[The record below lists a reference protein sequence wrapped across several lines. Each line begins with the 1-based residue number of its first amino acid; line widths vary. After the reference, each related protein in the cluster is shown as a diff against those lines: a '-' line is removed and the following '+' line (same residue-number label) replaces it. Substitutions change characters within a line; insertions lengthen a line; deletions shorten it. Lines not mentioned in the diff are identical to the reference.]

1 MENAKKVQG
10 ISSRQIVQI
19 GLKYGIYL
27 LFLFIV
33 LVLAITCPSFRT
45 VANASN
51 VMLQVTTYAVL
62 GIGMTFVI
70 MTGGID
76 VSIGGIM
83 VCCGSVYSVLS
94 QAGMGDGIAIT
105 AMFLVALLVGVI
117 NGVSVAYLGMP
128 AFLAT
133 LATQCMCRGMSLV
146 LTGGASYRNLG
157 SSFTFFG
164 KTKLLSIPIQIWVI
178 AMLFVIGYLILHKT
192 VYGRKLIAV
201 GGNLNAARVSGI
213 NDKLITCSAYIMMG
227 VISGIAGYLNMAR
240 LGSYYAAMGDGIE
253 FMVIAAVVIGGT
265 SMVGGSGSMIGTL
278 VGTLLIGVINN
289 ALNLFRVDAEWQ
301 NVAKGFII
309 FLAVLFDAVKNRMKQ
324 AE

>member
-1 MENAKKVQG
+1 MDKSGRREAFG
-10 ISSRQIVQI
+10 HWALQI

-27 LFLFIV
+27 LFLFIIIV
-33 LVLAITCPSFRT
+33 LSITNPSFRT

-51 VMLQVTTYAVL
+51 VLLQVTTYAVL

-83 VCCGSVYSVLS
+83 VCCGSVYTVLS
-94 QAGMGDGIAIT
+94 QSGMPDSVSIP
-105 AMFLVALLVGVI
+105 AMFLTALLVGIV

-157 SSFTFFG
+157 PSFTFFG
-164 KTKLLSIPIQIWVI
+164 KTKLLNIPVQIWVI
-178 AMLFVIGYLILHKT
+178 VLLFLVGYLILHKT

-213 NDKLITCSAYIMMG
+213 NDKMITCSAYIMMG
-227 VISGIAGYLNMAR
+227 VISGAAGYLTMSR
-240 LGSYYAAMGDGIE
+240 LGSYYASMGDGIE

-265 SMVGGSGSMIGTL
+265 SMVGGSGSMFGTL

-309 FLAVLFDAVKNRMKQ
+309 FLAVLFDALKNHMKQ

>member
-1 MENAKKVQG
+1 MDKDGRNG
-10 ISSRQIVQI
+10 TLWHRILQI

-27 LFLFIV
+27 LFLVIIF
-33 LVLAITCPSFRT
+33 VLAVTNPSFRT
-45 VANASN
+45 MANTSN
-51 VMLQVTTYAVL
+51 VLLQVTSYAVL
-62 GIGMTFVI
+62 GIGMTFII

-83 VCCGSVYSVLS
+83 VCCGSVYTVLS
-94 QAGMGDGIAIT
+94 RSGAPESMTILS
-105 AMFLVALLVGVI
+105 MFLVGLLVGCI
-117 NGVSVAYLGMP
+117 NGVSVAYFGMP

-146 LTGGASYRNLG
+146 LTGGASYRDLG
-157 SSFTFFG
+157 ASFTFFG
-164 KTKLLSIPIQIWVI
+164 KAKLLNIPIQIWVI
-178 AMLFVIGYLILHKT
+178 SLLFLVGYVILHKT
-192 VYGRKLIAV
+192 VYGRKVIAV

-213 NDKLITCSAYIMMG
+213 NSKMMTCSVYIIMG
-227 VISGIAGYLNMAR
+227 VISAAAGYLTMAR
-240 LGSYYAAMGDGIE
+240 LGSYYASMGDGIE

-265 SMVGGSGSMIGTL
+265 SMAGGSGSMVGTL

-301 NVAKGFII
+301 NVAKGLII
-309 FLAVLFDAVKNRMKQ
+309 FLAVLFDAVKNHMKQ

>member
-1 MENAKKVQG
+1 MEKSKKSF
-10 ISSRQIVQI
+10 SSRQVMQA

-33 LVLAITCPSFRT
+33 LILAITCPSFRT
-45 VANASN
+45 IANASN
-51 VMLQVTTYAVL
+51 VLLQVTTYAVL

-94 QAGMGDGIAIT
+94 QSGVSAGIAIA
-105 AMFLVALLVGVI
+105 AMFLVALVVGTV
-117 NGVSVAYLGMP
+117 NGISVAYLGMP

-133 LATQCMCRGMSLV
+133 LATQCMCRGLSLV
-146 LTGGASYRNLG
+146 LTGGASYRNL
-157 SSFTFFG
+157 SASFTFFG
-164 KTKLLSIPIQIWVI
+164 KTKLFSVSIQIWAI
-178 AMLFVIGYLILHKT
+178 ALLFVIGYLILHKT

-213 NDKLITCSAYIMMG
+213 NDRLITCSAYIMMG

-265 SMVGGSGSMIGTL
+265 SMVGGAGSMIGTL

-309 FLAVLFDAVKNRMKQ
+309 FLAVLFDAIKNRMKQ

>member
-1 MENAKKVQG
+1 MSKRAKTPGGTQ
-10 ISSRQIVQI
+10 SRPVQI

-27 LFLFIV
+27 LFLFVI
-33 LVLAITCPSFRT
+33 LLLAITCPSFRT
-45 VANASN
+45 MANASN
-51 VMLQVTTYAVL
+51 VFLQVTTYAVL

-83 VCCGSVYSVLS
+83 VCCGSVYSILAQSGVSEPL
-94 QAGMGDGIAIT
+94 AIG
-105 AMFLVALLVGVI
+105 AMFVIALLVGTV

-146 LTGGASYRNLG
+146 LTGGVSFRKLG
-157 SSFTFFG
+157 ASFTFFG
-164 KTKLLSIPIQIWVI
+164 KTKLLGVPIQIWVI
-178 AMLFVIGYLILHKT
+178 
-192 VYGRKLIAV
+192 
-201 GGNLNAARVSGI
+201 
-213 NDKLITCSAYIMMG
+213 DKLITCSAYILMG
-227 VISGIAGYLNMAR
+227 LISGIAGYLNMAR

-289 ALNLFRVDAEWQ
+289 ALNLFSVAAEWQ

-324 AE
+324 AD

>member
-1 MENAKKVQG
+1 MEKSKKSF
-10 ISSRQIVQI
+10 SSRQVMQA

-33 LVLAITCPSFRT
+33 LILAITCPSFRT
-45 VANASN
+45 IANASN
-51 VMLQVTTYAVL
+51 VLLQVTTYAVL

-94 QAGMGDGIAIT
+94 QSGVSDGIAIA
-105 AMFLVALLVGVI
+105 AMFLVALVVGTV
-117 NGVSVAYLGMP
+117 NGISVAYLGMP

-133 LATQCMCRGMSLV
+133 LATQCMCRGLSLV

-157 SSFTFFG
+157 ASFTFFG
-164 KTKLLSIPIQIWVI
+164 KTKLFSVSIQIWAI
-178 AMLFVIGYLILHKT
+178 ALLFVIGYLILHKT

-213 NDKLITCSAYIMMG
+213 NDRLITCSAYIMMG

-265 SMVGGSGSMIGTL
+265 SMVGGAGSMIGTL

-301 NVAKGFII
+301 NVAKGLII
-309 FLAVLFDAVKNRMKQ
+309 FLAVLFDAIKNRMKQ

>member
-1 MENAKKVQG
+1 MGKSEKTGAVKEQA
-10 ISSRQIVQI
+10 IQI

-27 LFLFIV
+27 LFLIMIV
-33 LVLAITCPSFRT
+33 ILAITSPSFRT
-45 VANASN
+45 VENASN
-51 VMLQVTTYAVL
+51 VLLQVTSYAVL

-83 VCCGSVYSVLS
+83 VCCGSVYAYLCQSGVS
-94 QAGMGDGIAIT
+94 GGAAIL
-105 AMFLVALLVGVI
+105 AMFIVALLVGAL
-117 NGVSVAYLGMP
+117 NGVSIAYFGMP

-133 LATQCMCRGMSLV
+133 LATQCMCRGLALV
-146 LTGGASYRNLG
+146 LTGGASFRDLG
-157 SSFTFFG
+157 ASYTFFG

-178 AMLFVIGYLILHKT
+178 ALLFVIGYLILHKT
-192 VYGRKLIAV
+192 IYGRKLIAV
-201 GGNLNAARVSGI
+201 GGNLHAARVSGI

-227 VISGIAGYLNMAR
+227 VISGVAGYLTMAR
-240 LGSYYAAMGDGIE
+240 LGSYYASMGDGIE

-265 SMVGGSGSMIGTL
+265 SMTGGSGSMIGTL

-301 NVAKGFII
+301 NVAKGFVI
-309 FLAVLFDAVKNRMKQ
+309 FLAVLFDAMKNRVKQ

>member
-1 MENAKKVQG
+1 MGKQG
-10 ISSRQIVQI
+10 KQGSAGQKALQI

-27 LFLFIV
+27 LFLFMIV
-33 LVLAITCPSFRT
+33 LLAATSPSFRT
-45 VANASN
+45 MANASN
-51 VMLQVTTYAVL
+51 VLLQVTTYAVL

-83 VCCGSVYSVLS
+83 VCCGSLYAFLS
-94 QAGMGDGIAIT
+94 QAGMPEGMAIASMFIT
-105 AMFLVALLVGVI
+105 ALVVGVI

-133 LATQCMCRGMSLV
+133 LATQCMCRGLSLV
-146 LTGGASYRNLG
+146 LTGGASYRDLG
-157 SSFTFFG
+157 ASFTFFG
-164 KTKLLSIPIQIWVI
+164 KTKLLTVPIQIWVI
-178 AMLFVIGYLILHKT
+178 ALLFVVGYLILHKT

-201 GGNLNAARVSGI
+201 GGNLHAARVSGI
-213 NDKLITCSAYIMMG
+213 NDKMITCSAYIMMG
-227 VISGIAGYLNMAR
+227 VISGVAGYLTMAR
-240 LGSYYAAMGDGIE
+240 LGSYYASMGDGIE

-265 SMVGGSGSMIGTL
+265 SMTGGSGSMIGTL

>member
-1 MENAKKVQG
+1 MPSSWFQSEVPEVLGVCDRVIVLQNGRQVCELETGWPSAGWSSAGSGDGRRLIWRKVKKLR
-10 ISSRQIVQI
+10 SRQVMQA

-33 LVLAITCPSFRT
+33 LILAITCPSFRT
-45 VANASN
+45 IANASN
-51 VMLQVTTYAVL
+51 VLLQVTTYAVL

-94 QAGMGDGIAIT
+94 QSGVSDGIAIA
-105 AMFLVALLVGVI
+105 AMFLVALVVGTV
-117 NGVSVAYLGMP
+117 NGISVAYLGMP

-133 LATQCMCRGMSLV
+133 LATQCMCRGLSLV

-157 SSFTFFG
+157 ASFTFFG
-164 KTKLLSIPIQIWVI
+164 KTKLFSVSIQIWAI
-178 AMLFVIGYLILHKT
+178 ALLFVIGYLILHKT

-213 NDKLITCSAYIMMG
+213 NDRLITCSAYIMMG
-227 VISGIAGYLNMAR
+227 VISGIAGYLNMAASGQ
-240 LGSYYAAMGDGIE
+240 LLCSDG
-253 FMVIAAVVIGGT
+253 
-265 SMVGGSGSMIGTL
+265 
-278 VGTLLIGVINN
+278 
-289 ALNLFRVDAEWQ
+289 RWH
-301 NVAKGFII
+301 
-309 FLAVLFDAVKNRMKQ
+309 
-324 AE
+324 